1 MSEMSHDAIRDE
13 LASYLLGA
21 LDPGELA
28 DLERHLAG
36 CEDCRLEL
44 ERLRPAALA
53 LPETV
58 ERVEPPPA
66 LRARVM
72 EEVSADAAAVP
83 RRSPAR
89 LLRPGGL
96 RVAAGLAVFALLAAI
111 AVGYAIRGVEMDG
124 GATTVVAGKAPG
136 VTAEMVSEGDTGT
149 LRLANVEQLPP
160 DEVLQAW
167 VQRGGVVE
175 SAGVLFEPDPK
186 GDAAAAID
194 DISGVEVVMV
204 TVEPRGGSVAPTS
217 KPLIKV
223 PVTS

>member
-72 EEVSADAAAVP
+72 
-83 RRSPAR
+83 
-89 LLRPGGL
+89 
-96 RVAAGLAVFALLAAI
+96 
-111 AVGYAIRGVEMDG
+111 
-124 GATTVVAGKAPG
+124 
-136 VTAEMVSEGDTGT
+136 
-149 LRLANVEQLPP
+149 
-160 DEVLQAW
+160 
-167 VQRGGVVE
+167 
-175 SAGVLFEPDPK
+175 
-186 GDAAAAID
+186 
-194 DISGVEVVMV
+194 
-204 TVEPRGGSVAPTS
+204 
-217 KPLIKV
+217 
-223 PVTS
+223 